1 MLGLWIAA
9 ALLLAAAACLARI
22 RVALRVEIKE
32 TGAAAYAGVR
42 LAGFIPAGTLGLE
55 MTAGKTPLLTLS
67 WRVLKGRLRVT
78 LDMRRIRE
86 IAGRRGPALR
96 QWLSPAQN
104 GDVLRRAFRAESLGI
119 GVRDLF
125 APLDALCVWAGA
137 ERALRS
143 LAAAA
148 GVRFAVGFWR
158 EKGAILKIRADWVMN
173 PFQLCTITFRNLRK
187 KVRSWNSTPLRTSC
201 SRP

>member
-1 MLGLWIAA
+1 MLGPWIAA
-9 ALLLAAAACLARI
+9 ALLLAAAVCLARI
-22 RVALRVEIKE
+22 RLALRVEIWE

-55 MTAGKTPLLTLS
+55 MRTGETPTLTLS
-67 WRVLKGRLRVT
+67 WRIFKARLRAT
-78 LDMRRIRE
+78 LDMMRFRE

-96 QWLSPAQN
+96 QWLSPALN
-104 GDVLRRAFRAESLGI
+104 GDVLRRAFRVQSLRI
-119 GVRDLF
+119 DVRDLF

-143 LAAAA
+143 LAGLI

-158 EKGAILKIRADWVMN
+158 EKGAVLKIQSDLVMN
-173 PFQLCTITFRNLRK
+173 PFQMSRITFRNLRK
-187 KVRSWNSTPLRTSC
+187 KVRSWNSTPLKTSC